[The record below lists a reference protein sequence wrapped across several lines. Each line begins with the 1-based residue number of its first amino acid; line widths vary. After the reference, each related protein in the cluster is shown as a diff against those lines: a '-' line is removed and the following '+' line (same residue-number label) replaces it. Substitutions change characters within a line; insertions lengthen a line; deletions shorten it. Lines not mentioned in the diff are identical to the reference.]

1 MRGTAQNP
9 TDGGVVRALPSGAPL
24 AAPAVRCQ
32 TRGMSLLAIASR
44 LARPVLLSTDPETG
58 HTLAIAAL
66 KTLPIPSCGAD
77 DRRLAVS
84 AFGLSFANP
93 VGLAAGFDKNAE
105 VPDAAL
111 RLGFGFVEVGG
122 VTPKPQP
129 GNPKPRVFRLLPDE
143 AIINRYGLNSDGV
156 DAVARRLAA
165 RAGRGGIVGVNI
177 GPNKDSADRVADY
190 GLLVEKLAAHV
201 SYLSVN
207 VSSPNTPGLRDLQ
220 QASFLDEVLARCI
233 EARDRAAPGRPILV
247 KIAPDLSLEGLDDM
261 VRVSRQR
268 GIDGMIVSNTTID
281 RPASLKDRATAKETG
296 GLSGRPL
303 FDRATKMLAETYRR
317 VEGQFPLVGVG
328 GIASAEDAYAK
339 IAAGATLVQLYSAMV
354 FKGLGLVGEIK
365 EGLTARLMRD
375 RLASVSDLVG
385 RANADWRLT

>member
-1 MRGTAQNP
+1 
-9 TDGGVVRALPSGAPL
+9 
-24 AAPAVRCQ
+24 
-32 TRGMSLLAIASR
+32 MSLLAIASR
-44 LARPVLLSTDPETG
+44 LARPLLLSTDPETG
-58 HTLAIAAL
+58 HNLAIVAL
-66 KTLPIPSCGAD
+66 KVLPLPSCGAD

-84 AFGLSFANP
+84 AFGLSFPNP

-129 GNPKPRVFRLLPDE
+129 GNPKPRVFRLAPDE
-143 AIINRYGLNSDGV
+143 AVINRYGLNSDGV

-165 RAGRGGIVGVNI
+165 RTRRGGIVGVNI
-177 GPNKDSADRVADY
+177 GPNKDSTDRVADY
-190 GLLVEKLAAHV
+190 GLLAERLAPHV

-220 QASFLDEVLARCI
+220 LASFLDDVLARCI
-233 EARDRAAPGRPILV
+233 EARDKAAPGRPILV
-247 KIAPDLSLEGLDDM
+247 KIAPDLSLDGLDDM

-281 RPASLKDRATAKETG
+281 RPASLKDQATAKETG

-303 FDRATKMLAETYRR
+303 FDKATRMLAETYRR

-328 GIASAEDAYAK
+328 GIASADDAYAK
-339 IAAGATLVQLYSAMV
+339 IAAGASLVQLYSAMV
-354 FKGLGLVGEIK
+354 FKGFGLVGEIK
-365 EGLTARLMRD
+365 EGLTARLARD
-375 RLASVSDLVG
+375 RLASVADLVG
-385 RANADWRLT
+385 KGNADWRLT

>member
-1 MRGTAQNP
+1 
-9 TDGGVVRALPSGAPL
+9 
-24 AAPAVRCQ
+24 
-32 TRGMSLLAIASR
+32 MSLLAIASR

>member
-1 MRGTAQNP
+1 
-9 TDGGVVRALPSGAPL
+9 
-24 AAPAVRCQ
+24 
-32 TRGMSLLAIASR
+32 MSLLAIASR

-156 DAVARRLAA
+156 DAVARRLSA

>member
-1 MRGTAQNP
+1 
-9 TDGGVVRALPSGAPL
+9 
-24 AAPAVRCQ
+24 
-32 TRGMSLLAIASR
+32 MSLLAIASR

-129 GNPKPRVFRLLPDE
+129 GNPKPRVFRLLSDE

-156 DAVARRLAA
+156 DAVARRLSA

>member
-1 MRGTAQNP
+1 
-9 TDGGVVRALPSGAPL
+9 
-24 AAPAVRCQ
+24 
-32 TRGMSLLAIASR
+32 MSLLAIASR

-129 GNPKPRVFRLLPDE
+129 GNPKPRVFRLLSDE

-354 FKGLGLVGEIK
+354 FKGFGLVGEIK